1 MFVAILLI
9 GWCMRR
15 LLDRYHLL
23 QVPRTAFMLSLVVA
37 LLVGLI
43 LAANYRDIAATR
55 YVSLFPMIIL
65 TGMIE
70 RFWTQETEE
79 GTWSSF
85 KILVFTLAS
94 AASISLL
101 LNFHP
106 LVNHIVNYPETIGV
120 VMACQ
125 LLIGR
130 YTGYRVSELFRFR
143 DFIEEPELKT
153 VEARVHVDLSPVRE
167 RVS

>member
-1 MFVAILLI
+1 MPRITVCVGFVLLFT
-9 GWCMRR
+9 GFAYA
-15 LLDRYHLL
+15 D
-23 QVPRTAFMLSLVVA
+23 PP
-37 LLVGLI
+37 
-43 LAANYRDIAATR
+43 NRDIAATR

-70 RFWTQETEE
+70 RFWTRESEE

-85 KILVFTLAS
+85 KVLVCTLAS

-101 LNFHP
+101 LSFHP
-106 LVNHIVNYPETIGV
+106 LVNHLVNYPESIGV

-130 YTGYRVSELFRFR
+130 YTGYRLSELFRFR
-143 DFIEEPELKT
+143 DFVKEPEVKT
-153 VEARVHVDLSPVRE
+153 IKTRVKVTRDPE
-167 RVS
+167 NIQAAG